1 MFHLLFNTQPREM
14 NTDVMIDHGA
24 GGWKWRLELLGCIWK
39 GFGFFPFFLDD
50 NILFVNGLFIRA
62 MCSLKGL

>member
-1 MFHLLFNTQPREM
+1 MKARTVGLYMKRAWFFSLF
-14 NTDVMIDHGA
+14 
-24 GGWKWRLELLGCIWK
+24 
-39 GFGFFPFFLDD
+39 FSDD

>member
-1 MFHLLFNTQPREM
+1 MKARTVGLYMKR
-14 NTDVMIDHGA
+14 V
-24 GGWKWRLELLGCIWK
+24 W
-39 GFGFFPFFLDD
+39 GFSFFLDD

>member
-1 MFHLLFNTQPREM
+1 MKARIVGLYMKRARVFS
-14 NTDVMIDHGA
+14 
-24 GGWKWRLELLGCIWK
+24 
-39 GFGFFPFFLDD
+39 FFLDD

>member
-1 MFHLLFNTQPREM
+1 
-14 NTDVMIDHGA
+14 MIDHEA
-24 GGWKWRLELLGCIWK
+24 GGWKQRLELLGCIWK
-39 GFGFFPFFLDD
+39 EFGVFSFFLDD

>member
-1 MFHLLFNTQPREM
+1 M
-14 NTDVMIDHGA
+14 
-24 GGWKWRLELLGCIWK
+24 KLGVESEGSNCWAVYEK
-39 GFGFFPFFLDD
+39 GLGFFPFFLDD

>member
-1 MFHLLFNTQPREM
+1 
-14 NTDVMIDHGA
+14 MIDHEA

-39 GFGFFPFFLDD
+39 GFGVFPFFLDD